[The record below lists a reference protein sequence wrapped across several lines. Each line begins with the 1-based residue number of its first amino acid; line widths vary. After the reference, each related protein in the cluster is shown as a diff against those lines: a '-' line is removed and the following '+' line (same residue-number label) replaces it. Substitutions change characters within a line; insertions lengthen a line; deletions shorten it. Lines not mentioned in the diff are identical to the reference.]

1 LPADGEKPEERE
13 QPLGF
18 GIQAAVYAVAFFTAN
33 ILPMFQVLLPL
44 WVLDLGFS
52 PILIGIVISSRQLLV
67 IAFSIHAG
75 ALLHM
80 FGMRRVIVISL
91 LVCAASTA
99 AYPIFPVAAAVI
111 LLQIISGYAES
122 TSWIGAQMLVG
133 RYLGGRTV
141 YVGRMSSAG
150 RVGGFVGPV
159 LTGLAWDH
167 GGAWVAF
174 LTITAWTIAGLVSAL
189 ILPRLPEDSAKAR
202 LGEAMPKMSDY
213 FSTFR
218 LMVVPAVTLVMI
230 VTFMRQAGIGM
241 NSSFYGVWL
250 NGIGISGSTIGLLVG
265 LGAAASAFGT
275 LFLAP
280 LTRLVPDYMLM
291 VWATVFAILAVA
303 VTPLLGDNF
312 PFLLLAMVVAGVGNG
327 FNFSL
332 MLTIGTRSVEAHQQG
347 KALGLRLMINRI
359 GGAAVP
365 LFMGFLAEMIGL
377 EDSFYWIG
385 GVGAVILALC
395 GLWAM
400 RSPAFS
406 DLRRG

>member
-33 ILPMFQVLLPL
+33 VLPMFTVVLPL

-52 PILIGIVISSRQLLV
+52 PLLIGIVVSSRQLLV
-67 IAFSIHAG
+67 ILFSIHAG
-75 ALLHM
+75 ALLHL

-91 LVCAASTA
+91 VVCAISTA
-99 AYPIFPVAAAVI
+99 VYPVFPVAPVVI

-150 RVGGFVGPV
+150 RVGGFIGPL
-159 LTGLAWDH
+159 LTGFAWDH
-167 GGAWVAF
+167 GGAWGAY
-174 LTITAWTIAGLVSAL
+174 LTITAWTVAGLVAAL
-189 ILPRLPEDSAKAR
+189 VLPRLPEDSAKAR
-202 LGEAMPKMSDY
+202 LGEALPKLSDY
-213 FSTFR
+213 FDTFR
-218 LMVVPAVTLVMI
+218 LMVVPAVALVML

-241 NSSFYGVWL
+241 NGSFYGVWL
-250 NGIGISGSTIGLLVG
+250 NGEGISGSTIGLLLG

-280 LTRLVPDYMLM
+280 LTRLVSDYMLM
-291 VWATVFAILAVA
+291 VWSTVFAILAVA
-303 VTPLLGDNF
+303 ITPLLGSNF
-312 PFLLLAMVVAGVGNG
+312 QLLLLAMIVAGVGNG

-332 MLTIGTRSVEAHQQG
+332 MLTIGTRSVEEHQQG
-347 KALGLRLMINRI
+347 MALGLRLMINRI

-385 GVGAVILALC
+385 GVGAAILAVC
-395 GLWAM
+395 GIWAM
-400 RSPAFS
+400 RSSVFS
-406 DLRRG
+406 DRRRG